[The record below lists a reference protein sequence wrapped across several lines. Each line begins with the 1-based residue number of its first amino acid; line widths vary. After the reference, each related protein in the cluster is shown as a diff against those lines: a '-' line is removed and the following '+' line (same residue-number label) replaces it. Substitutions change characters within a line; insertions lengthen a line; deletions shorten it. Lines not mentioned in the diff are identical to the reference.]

1 MIVELYAKSDVGR
14 VRRGN
19 EDNFLVLDLS
29 TAANMDR
36 RRWRNPAPENLTRF
50 DLGDKGLVL
59 VVSDGMGGA
68 LAGDVASRMAVD
80 SVREMLDGRTE
91 DGLRSESRPRR
102 VSEERHSLRQ
112 PRHSSEEPGRL
123 ALRGHGRDVYWRR
136 VRGDSLDLVQVGD
149 SRGYVI
155 RKDQIRLA
163 TKDQSL
169 VQQLV
174 DVGQIS
180 ESEAETHMF
189 RNVILQALG
198 AQSEVT
204 PVTGKIRLRQDDLVL
219 LCSDGLSGKLRAE
232 DIQRIVLDSNG
243 DLAKACDALIEEA
256 NNRGGE
262 DNITVVLARF
272 LVTIS
277 KHPPAIE
284 ITIELPPLEEDKT
297 LDDTYEAD
305 TEPQNRARRQHEWS
319 HSYPALSLFV
329 VSPFVQAPV
338 GFATDPLHIDR
349 RAFNTLNTNSFACFE
364 WRFARRRISGPRRSK
379 HFHRAFLQRSLTRRN
394 HRPNL
399 SRQRIHTPA

>member
-29 TAANMDR
+29 SEQTWTGVDGGTT
-36 RRWRNPAPENLTRF
+36 PPEKLTRF
-50 DLGDKGLVL
+50 TLGQKGLVL

-80 SVREMLDGRTE
+80 SVREMLLGTE
-91 DGLRSESRPRR
+91 TEEACDPNLDLVECLKNATHYANLAIHHKSQEDSRCA
-102 VSEERHSLRQ
+102 
-112 PRHSSEEPGRL
+112 GMG
-123 ALRGHGRDVYWRR
+123 ATFTGAAI
-136 VRGDSLDLVQVGD
+136 RGDNLDLVQVGD

-155 RKDQIRLA
+155 RKDHIRLA

-198 AQSEVT
+198 AQSEVA
-204 PVTGKIRLRQDDLVL
+204 PVTGRIHLRQGDVLL

-232 DIQRIVLDSNG
+232 DIQHIVVDSQDN
-243 DLAKACDALIEEA
+243 LATACEKLIEAA
-256 NNRGGE
+256 NDRGGE

-272 LVTIS
+272 QGDDLEAPTTDR
-277 KHPPAIE
+277 

-297 LDDTYEAD
+297 LDDNYEAD
-305 TEPQNRARRQHEWS
+305 TEPH
-319 HSYPALSLFV
+319 
-329 VSPFVQAPV
+329 
-338 GFATDPLHIDR
+338 
-349 RAFNTLNTNSFACFE
+349 
-364 WRFARRRISGPRRSK
+364 
-379 HFHRAFLQRSLTRRN
+379 
-394 HRPNL
+394 
-399 SRQRIHTPA
+399 

>member
-29 TAANMDR
+29 TEQTWTGGADG
-36 RRWRNPAPENLTRF
+36 NPPSENLTRF

-80 SVREMLDGRTE
+80 SVREMLLGTE
-91 DGLRSESRPRR
+91 GEEACDPQLDLVECLKNATHYANLSIHLKSQEDSRCA
-102 VSEERHSLRQ
+102 
-112 PRHSSEEPGRL
+112 GMG
-123 ALRGHGRDVYWRR
+123 ATFTGAAI
-136 VRGDSLDLVQVGD
+136 RGDNLDLVQVGD

-155 RKDQIRLA
+155 RKDHIRLA

-198 AQSEVT
+198 AQSDVT
-204 PVTGKIRLRQDDLVL
+204 PVTGRIRLRQGDVLL

-232 DIQRIVLDSNG
+232 DIQQIVVNG
-243 DLAKACDALIEEA
+243 QDDLAKACDCLVEEA

-272 LVTIS
+272 LGDDLEAPTS
-277 KHPPAIE
+277 DR

-297 LDDTYEAD
+297 LDDSYEAD
-305 TEPQNRARRQHEWS
+305 TEPR
-319 HSYPALSLFV
+319 
-329 VSPFVQAPV
+329 
-338 GFATDPLHIDR
+338 
-349 RAFNTLNTNSFACFE
+349 
-364 WRFARRRISGPRRSK
+364 
-379 HFHRAFLQRSLTRRN
+379 
-394 HRPNL
+394 
-399 SRQRIHTPA
+399 

>member
-1 MIVELYAKSDVGR
+1 MIVELFAKSDVGR

-29 TAANMDR
+29 SEQTWSGADGAT
-36 RRWRNPAPENLTRF
+36 PPEKLTRF
-50 DLGDKGLVL
+50 TLGQKGLVL
-59 VVSDGMGGA
+59 VVSDGRGGA

-80 SVREMLDGRTE
+80 SVREMLLGTE
-91 DGLRSESRPRR
+91 GEEACDPALDLVECLRNATIYANLAIHLRSQEDARCA
-102 VSEERHSLRQ
+102 
-112 PRHSSEEPGRL
+112 GMG
-123 ALRGHGRDVYWRR
+123 ATFTGAAI
-136 VRGDSLDLVQVGD
+136 RGDNLDLVQVGD

-155 RKDQIRLA
+155 RKEHIRLA

-204 PVTGKIRLRQDDLVL
+204 PVTGRIRLRQGDLLL

-232 DIQRIVLDSNG
+232 DIQQIVVNSQDN
-243 DLAKACDALIEEA
+243 LAKACEGLIDEA

-272 LVTIS
+272 QGEDLE
-277 KHPPAIE
+277 PPATDR

-305 TEPQNRARRQHEWS
+305 TEPH
-319 HSYPALSLFV
+319 
-329 VSPFVQAPV
+329 
-338 GFATDPLHIDR
+338 
-349 RAFNTLNTNSFACFE
+349 
-364 WRFARRRISGPRRSK
+364 
-379 HFHRAFLQRSLTRRN
+379 
-394 HRPNL
+394 
-399 SRQRIHTPA
+399 

>member
-1 MIVELYAKSDVGR
+1 MIVELYAKTDVGR

-29 TAANMDR
+29 TEQTWIGTDGATPPDK
-36 RRWRNPAPENLTRF
+36 LKRF

-80 SVREMLDGRTE
+80 SVKEMLIGGEGASCDPALDLVECLKNATIYANLAIHHRSQE
-91 DGLRSESRPRR
+91 DSRCA
-102 VSEERHSLRQ
+102 
-112 PRHSSEEPGRL
+112 GMG
-123 ALRGHGRDVYWRR
+123 ATFTGAA

-149 SRGYVI
+149 SRGYII
-155 RKDQIRLA
+155 RKDHIRLA

-198 AQSEVT
+198 AQSDIT
-204 PVTGKIRLRQDDLVL
+204 PVTGRIRLRQGDVVL
-219 LCSDGLSGKLRAE
+219 LCSDGLSGKLRAD
-232 DIQRIVLDSNG
+232 DIQRIVVNSKG
-243 DLAKACDALIEEA
+243 DLSKACDALIQEA

-272 LVTIS
+272 DGDDLEA
-277 KHPPAIE
+277 PATDR

-297 LDDTYEAD
+297 LDDNYEAD
-305 TEPQNRARRQHEWS
+305 TEPH
-319 HSYPALSLFV
+319 
-329 VSPFVQAPV
+329 
-338 GFATDPLHIDR
+338 
-349 RAFNTLNTNSFACFE
+349 
-364 WRFARRRISGPRRSK
+364 
-379 HFHRAFLQRSLTRRN
+379 
-394 HRPNL
+394 
-399 SRQRIHTPA
+399 

>member
-19 EDNFLVLDLS
+19 EDNFLVLDL
-29 TAANMDR
+29 TTEQTWTGADGAVPPDK
-36 RRWRNPAPENLTRF
+36 LTRF
-50 DLGDKGLVL
+50 DLGQRGLVL

-68 LAGDVASRMAVD
+68 LAGDVASRMAVE
-80 SVREMLDGRTE
+80 SVKEMLIGGEGNASCDPELDLVECLKNATIYANLAIHHRSQE
-91 DGLRSESRPRR
+91 DSRCA
-102 VSEERHSLRQ
+102 
-112 PRHSSEEPGRL
+112 GMG
-123 ALRGHGRDVYWRR
+123 ATFTGAA

-149 SRGYVI
+149 SRGYII
-155 RKDQIRLA
+155 RKDHIRLA

-204 PVTGKIRLRQDDLVL
+204 PVTGRIRLRQGDLVL

-232 DIQRIVLDSNG
+232 DIQQIVLESGGN
-243 DLAKACDALIEEA
+243 LSKACDALIDEA

-272 LVTIS
+272 DGDDLEAPS
-277 KHPPAIE
+277 SDR

-297 LDDTYEAD
+297 LDDNYEAD
-305 TEPQNRARRQHEWS
+305 TEPR
-319 HSYPALSLFV
+319 
-329 VSPFVQAPV
+329 
-338 GFATDPLHIDR
+338 
-349 RAFNTLNTNSFACFE
+349 
-364 WRFARRRISGPRRSK
+364 
-379 HFHRAFLQRSLTRRN
+379 
-394 HRPNL
+394 
-399 SRQRIHTPA
+399 

>member
-19 EDNFLVLDLS
+19 EDNFLVLDLTTEQTWS
-29 TAANMDR
+29 GSDGAT
-36 RRWRNPAPENLTRF
+36 PPEKLTRF
-50 DLGDKGLVL
+50 TLGDRGLVL

-80 SVREMLDGRTE
+80 SVREMLLGNEGEEACDPDLDLVECLKNATHYANSSIHQKSQE
-91 DGLRSESRPRR
+91 DSRCA
-102 VSEERHSLRQ
+102 
-112 PRHSSEEPGRL
+112 GMG
-123 ALRGHGRDVYWRR
+123 ATFTGAAI
-136 VRGDSLDLVQVGD
+136 RGDNLDLVQVGD

-155 RKDQIRLA
+155 RKDHIRLA

-198 AQSEVT
+198 AQSEVA
-204 PVTGKIRLRQDDLVL
+204 PVTGRIHLRQGDVLL

-232 DIQRIVLDSNG
+232 DIQQIVVSSQD
-243 DLAKACDALIEEA
+243 DLAKACEGLIEEA

-272 LVTIS
+272 QGDDLEA
-277 KHPPAIE
+277 PATDR

-297 LDDTYEAD
+297 LDDNYEAD
-305 TEPQNRARRQHEWS
+305 TEPH
-319 HSYPALSLFV
+319 
-329 VSPFVQAPV
+329 
-338 GFATDPLHIDR
+338 
-349 RAFNTLNTNSFACFE
+349 
-364 WRFARRRISGPRRSK
+364 
-379 HFHRAFLQRSLTRRN
+379 
-394 HRPNL
+394 
-399 SRQRIHTPA
+399 

>member
-1 MIVELYAKSDVGR
+1 YAKSDVGR

-29 TAANMDR
+29 SEQTWTGADGAT
-36 RRWRNPAPENLTRF
+36 PPQKLTRF
-50 DLGDKGLVL
+50 TVGQRGLVL

-80 SVREMLDGRTE
+80 SVREMLLGNEGEACDPQLDLVECLKNATIYANLAIHLKSQE
-91 DGLRSESRPRR
+91 DSRCA
-102 VSEERHSLRQ
+102 
-112 PRHSSEEPGRL
+112 GMG
-123 ALRGHGRDVYWRR
+123 ATFTGAA
-136 VRGDSLDLVQVGD
+136 VRGDNLDLVQVGD

-155 RKDQIRLA
+155 RKDHIRLA

-204 PVTGKIRLRQDDLVL
+204 PVTGRIRLRQGDVLL

-232 DIQRIVLDSNG
+232 DIQQIVVSQN
-243 DLAKACDALIEEA
+243 DLARACEALIDEA

-272 LVTIS
+272 RGDDLEE
-277 KHPPAIE
+277 PATDR

-297 LDDTYEAD
+297 LDDNFEAD
-305 TEPQNRARRQHEWS
+305 TEPH
-319 HSYPALSLFV
+319 
-329 VSPFVQAPV
+329 
-338 GFATDPLHIDR
+338 
-349 RAFNTLNTNSFACFE
+349 
-364 WRFARRRISGPRRSK
+364 
-379 HFHRAFLQRSLTRRN
+379 
-394 HRPNL
+394 
-399 SRQRIHTPA
+399 